1 MGAGPSKHRPYPFP
15 VPIVNSNGMQTTT
28 WSSVRTKKGKEKA
41 HPELYQQYSN
51 GYPTAAYP
59 SHGFQYYPQVQ
70 SGYPQMSGYYP
81 VAMVPM
87 QQPLVMPQAYVPVA
101 AFQNAAGQPPVPVIH
116 PAEQVRMLEPSNNQG
131 PVMPNVTG
139 RRDPVVPPPP
149 VITNV
154 QPQRDTA
161 FPPPPIIND
170 SYYSS
175 HPQPTARMPEPHV
188 GNRATPGPVIPGMTG
203 RPGDPVVP
211 APPDLTDAQRA
222 ANSSSRPRFT
232 DFYQPADHPISMPEP
247 YLSDVPFRPPTVPPI
262 RMATR
267 QNPLPSPPRDIWD
280 TTPYRQVLQELPKD
294 ITLSF
299 NVEHME
305 EMEDMLA
312 QPGGP
317 ISRLGKLFGSSSK
330 RKGKSRQGLFRTFST
345 SGGDSESGGHHHR
358 SNTVTSFVIPP
369 TAVMPDRVNPYTGS
383 GAPPQAMPVP
393 DRGPP
398 VKFDHTGELS
408 GFVNHSQHRVMY
420 KNKMYPTAMHL
431 LEAMKFTEHPKL
443 QERIRKCTDVGDMY
457 PLSASFQDHVRPDW
471 GQVFLR
477 TMEDVLYIKFKQ
489 HPSLRTLLLRT
500 GLADI
505 VYADAND
512 AYWGHGPSGDGAN
525 ELGKA
530 LIRVRDRLRA
540 EGER

>member
-15 VPIVNSNGMQTTT
+15 VPNVSSNGMQTGWT
-28 WSSVRTKKGKEKA
+28 SVRTKKGKEKA
-41 HPELYQQYSN
+41 HPELYQQYPN
-51 GYPTAAYP
+51 GFPTAAY
-59 SHGFQYYPQVQ
+59 GFQYYPQVQ
-70 SGYPQMSGYYP
+70 SAYPQISGYYP

-87 QQPLVMPQAYVPVA
+87 QQPLGMPQPYVPVA
-101 AFQNAAGQPPVPVIH
+101 TFQNVAGQPPAPVI
-116 PAEQVRMLEPSNNQG
+116 PSVVTQVRMPEPSANNYQV
-131 PVMPNVTG
+131 PVMPDVTG

-161 FPPPPIIND
+161 IPPPPIIND
-170 SYYSS
+170 MHYSS
-175 HPQPTARMPEPHV
+175 HSQPIAHMPEPHV
-188 GNRATPGPVIPGMTG
+188 DNRATPGPVIPDMTG
-203 RPGDPVVP
+203 RRGDPVVP
-211 APPDLTDAQRA
+211 PPPVIADAQRA

-232 DFYQPADHPISMPEP
+232 DFYQPADHPVSMPEP

-267 QNPLPSPPRDIWD
+267 RNPLPSPPRDIWD

-294 ITLSF
+294 ITLSL
-299 NVEHME
+299 NVEHMQ

-312 QPGGP
+312 QPAGP
-317 ISRLGKLFGSSSK
+317 VSRLGSLFGSSSK
-330 RKGKSRQGLFRTFST
+330 RKGKSRKGLFRAFST
-345 SGGDSESGGHHHR
+345 SGSDSESGGRHHR

-369 TAVMPDRVNPYTGS
+369 TAAMPHGINTYTGS
-383 GAPPQAMPVP
+383 GAPPQTMPVP

-408 GFVNHSQHRVMY
+408 GFVNHSQHRVLY

-431 LEAMKFTEHPKL
+431 LEAMKFTEHPNL
-443 QERIRKCTDVGDMY
+443 QECIRKCADVGDMY

-471 GQVFLR
+471 GQVFLK

-500 GLADI
+500 GLADV

-512 AYWGHGPSGDGAN
+512 SYWGHGPLGEGAN

-530 LIRVRDRLRA
+530 LMRVRDKLRA
-540 EGER
+540 EGET